1 MKWEDESRHKMA
13 KLDEELE
20 TDGIAKL
27 VPNKEM
33 KRKLP
38 LRVMT

>member
-1 MKWEDESRHKMA
+1 MMREGESRHKMA

-20 TDGIAKL
+20 TDGIAKF

-33 KRKLP
+33 KRTLP